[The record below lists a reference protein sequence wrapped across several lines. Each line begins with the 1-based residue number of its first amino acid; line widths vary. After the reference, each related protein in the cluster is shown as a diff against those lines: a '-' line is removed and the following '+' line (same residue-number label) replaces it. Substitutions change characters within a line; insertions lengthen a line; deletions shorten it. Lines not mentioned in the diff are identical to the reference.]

1 MSAGGQQ
8 RRMASID
15 PRDPPSDA
23 GEPQGSKDTG
33 RPAMLGRRFR
43 LAELIGMTVGLVV
56 ALVVHAL
63 LIHRA
68 NGWSWAVFAV
78 LGIGVG
84 GACTLFLYGT
94 ATDRSDAGG
103 DQPHGRADVRE
114 RGEWRRTLDRRRGRG
129 GTNPRPR

>member
-1 MSAGGQQ
+1 MS
-8 RRMASID
+8 MAID
-15 PRDPPSDA
+15 SHDPPPDG
-23 GEPQGSKDTG
+23 GEPQGSKDSD

-43 LAELIGMTVGLVV
+43 LAEVIGMTVGLVV

-63 LIHRA
+63 VIHRA

-94 ATDRSDAGG
+94 ATDRSDAGD
-103 DQPHGRADVRE
+103 DQPHGRADVSTT
-114 RGEWRRTLDRRRGRG
+114 GEWRRTLGRRRGGRSG
-129 GTNPRPR
+129 SEPRVR

>member
-1 MSAGGQQ
+1 
-8 RRMASID
+8 
-15 PRDPPSDA
+15 
-23 GEPQGSKDTG
+23 
-33 RPAMLGRRFR
+33 MLGRRFR
-43 LAELIGMTVGLVV
+43 LAELIGMAVGLIV
-56 ALVVHAL
+56 ALILHAL
-63 LIHRA
+63 LIQRA

-103 DQPHGRADVRE
+103 DQPHGRADVGE
-114 RGEWRRTLDRRRGRG
+114 RGEWRRTLDRRRRGRG

>member
-1 MSAGGQQ
+1 MSFP
-8 RRMASID
+8 D
-15 PRDPPSDA
+15 PHDPPPDA
-23 GEPQGSKDTG
+23 GEPQGSKDAG

-43 LAELIGMTVGLVV
+43 LAELIGMAVGLIV
-56 ALVVHAL
+56 ALILHAL
-63 LIHRA
+63 LIQRA

-103 DQPHGRADVRE
+103 DQPHGRADVGE
-114 RGEWRRTLDRRRGRG
+114 RGEWRRTLDRRRRGRG